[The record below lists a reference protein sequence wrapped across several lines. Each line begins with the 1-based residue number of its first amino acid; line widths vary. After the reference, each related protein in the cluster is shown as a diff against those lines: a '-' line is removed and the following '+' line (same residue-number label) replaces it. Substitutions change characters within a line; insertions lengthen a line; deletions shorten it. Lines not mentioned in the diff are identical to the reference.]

1 MLAGSD
7 PDRAGD
13 SLESSELEL
22 DVLTSWMMPLSE
34 VGALASLVAMQD
46 GTGILKLYSPAQG
59 SEGSSTLLEELS
71 SQHAIWFL
79 KVDQP
84 VWKLAI

>member
-46 GTGILKLYSPAQG
+46 GT
-59 SEGSSTLLEELS
+59 
-71 SQHAIWFL
+71 
-79 KVDQP
+79 
-84 VWKLAI
+84 